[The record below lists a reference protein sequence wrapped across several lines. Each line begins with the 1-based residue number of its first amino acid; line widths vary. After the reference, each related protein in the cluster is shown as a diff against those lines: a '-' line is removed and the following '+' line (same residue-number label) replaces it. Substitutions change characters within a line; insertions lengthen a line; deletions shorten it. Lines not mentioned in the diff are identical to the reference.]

1 MFDEREASD
10 PDARHV
16 LQILEAGGYEA
27 PSGTWVSIRNQQA
40 SAEASTKLYTPE
52 RLEALRNRSGHRGDR
67 PPVEVIDGT
76 TQEAAQRLSP
86 EFALVL
92 LNFASARNPGGGFLG
107 GARAQEEEL
116 CRCSGLYRT
125 ILTQPAYY
133 SVNRGQQSLLYT
145 DHLIY
150 SPKVPFFRVDT
161 RSSLLKAP
169 YFASVITT
177 PAPNAGALLRQEPA
191 AAPSIRPTFARR
203 WANVLAV
210 AQGNAHRVVLLGAW
224 GCGAFRND
232 PVLAA
237 ETARAVLLSP
247 RFAGAFDRVVFAI
260 PDVGKRGKANLAAF
274 REVFGEYRFRP
285 VSK

>member
-1 MFDEREASD
+1 MLEERGASD
-10 PDARHV
+10 PDARQV
-16 LQILEAGGYEA
+16 LQILEDGGYEA
-27 PSGTWVSIRNQQA
+27 PSGTWVSVRNQQA
-40 SAEASTKLYTPE
+40 SAETGTKLYTPE
-52 RLEALRNRSGHRGDR
+52 LLEALRNRSGHRGDR
-67 PPVEVIDGT
+67 PAVEVVDGT
-76 TQEAAQRLSP
+76 TQEAARRLS
-86 EFALVL
+86 AKLAVVL
-92 LNFASARNPGGGFLG
+92 LNFASAQNPGGGFLV
-107 GARAQEEEL
+107 GAGAQEEEL

-133 SVNRGQQSLLYT
+133 SVNRGQQSHLYT
-145 DHLIY
+145 DHLMY
-150 SPKVPFFRVDT
+150 SPDVPFFHVDT
-161 RSSLLKAP
+161 RSPLLKAP
-169 YFASVITT
+169 YFASVVTT
-177 PAPNAGALLRQEPA
+177 PAPNAGALGLEEPS

-274 REVFGEYRFRP
+274 REVFGGYR
-285 VSK
+285 